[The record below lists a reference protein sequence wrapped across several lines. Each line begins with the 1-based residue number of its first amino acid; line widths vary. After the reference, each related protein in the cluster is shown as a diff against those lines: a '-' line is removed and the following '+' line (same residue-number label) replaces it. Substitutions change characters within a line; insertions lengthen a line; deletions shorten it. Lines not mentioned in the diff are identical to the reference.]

1 MRFLERIAYS
11 NDGSAVALE
20 DGDHLITFAALA
32 DAVDRFAVRLQGMG
46 VGPDGRVALVADNSA
61 GYLAVAF
68 AVWRL
73 GATLVTVY
81 PSSTIDELEYVI
93 TNSQA
98 TVVLADSKAAERLTG
113 SRVSVDAVVHNET
126 VFGDDPG
133 SHIPAAVGPL
143 PQLADLDPDAL
154 ALICYTSGSTSRPK
168 AVMHSAEGLS
178 AGADAYAAVW
188 GLGPKDRTI
197 VCLPMAWVFG
207 LTTASMST
215 LSRGGTVLILPRTN
229 SALLLDAISEKK
241 GTFLPGVT
249 TMFVKLTEF
258 AENHPGAFDFRSLRF
273 CISGGEPRNEAV
285 FARWQRL
292 TGVAVHDVFAAS
304 ECFPVVTYDPAVDP
318 EPRFG
323 SAGTVVPGARMR
335 VVDENGRDVVPGQAG
350 EALWQAPAH
359 FIGYWDDP
367 RATADA
373 TVDGWYRTKDLVT
386 VDEQG
391 YVFVLGRL
399 SDMIIRGGA
408 NVSPAEVEGVL
419 AEHHTVR
426 ASAVFGRP
434 DPAYGEGVVAAVV
447 ARPGETIDA
456 DTLAEFCR
464 QRLAAFKVPTS
475 FITVDELPVN
485 QRTGKVDRKAVAL
498 MTDSVASA

>member
-1 MRFLERIAYS
+1 MRFLERIANS
-11 NDGSAVALE
+11 TDGDAVALE
-20 DGDHLITFAALA
+20 DGDHVITFAALA
-32 DAVDRFAVRLQGMG
+32 DAVDLFAVRLQRLG
-46 VGPDGRVALVADNSA
+46 VRRGGRVALVADNSA
-61 GYLAVAF
+61 AYLVVAF
-68 AVWRL
+68 AVWRI

-93 TNSQA
+93 ENSQS
-98 TVVLADSKAAERLTG
+98 TVVLADSRAAERLAG
-113 SRVSVDAVVHNET
+113 AQVSVDAVVDNET
-126 VFGDDPG
+126 TLGGVRA
-133 SHIPAAVGPL
+133 HPAAPDDLL
-143 PQLADLDPDAL
+143 PRLADLDPDAL

-188 GLGPKDRTI
+188 RLGPDDRTI

-215 LSRGGTVLILPRTN
+215 LSRGGTVLILSRTN
-229 SALLLDAISEKK
+229 PALLLDAISERK

-258 AENHPGAFDFRSLRF
+258 AENHPDGFDFRSLRF

-285 FARWQRL
+285 FSRWRRL

-318 EPRFG
+318 EPRLG

-335 VVDENGRDVVPGQAG
+335 VVDEKGRDVVPGQAG
-350 EALWQAPAH
+350 EALWRAPAH
-359 FIGYWDDP
+359 FLGYWDNP
-367 RATADA
+367 EATADA

-391 YVFVLGRL
+391 YIYVLGRL

-419 AEHHTVR
+419 AEHDSVR

-434 DPAYGEGVVAAVV
+434 DPAYGEAVVAAVV
-447 ARPGETIDA
+447 ARSGESIDA
-456 DTLAEFCR
+456 DALAEFCR
-464 QRLAAFKVPTS
+464 QRLASFKVPTA
-475 FITVDELPVN
+475 FIAVDELPVN

-498 MTDSVASA
+498 MSNPVASA

>member
-1 MRFLERIAYS
+1 MRFLERITNAT
-11 NDGSAVALE
+11 DGDAVALE
-20 DGDHLITFAALA
+20 DGDRLVTFAALV
-32 DAVDRFAVRLQGMG
+32 DAVDRFAGRLQEMG
-46 VGPDGRVALVADNSA
+46 VARGVRVALIADNSA
-61 GYLAVAF
+61 AYLVVAF

-81 PSSTIDELEYVI
+81 PSSTTDELEYVI
-93 TNSQA
+93 GNSLS
-98 TVVLADSKAAERLTG
+98 TVVLADGRAAARLNG
-113 SRVSVDAVVHNET
+113 STVSVDTIVDNDT
-126 VFGDDPG
+126 VLQDASGDG
-133 SHIPAAVGPL
+133 AAAVHTLPPL
-143 PQLADLDPDAL
+143 TELDPEAL

-178 AGADAYAAVW
+178 AGADAYADVW
-188 GLGPKDRTI
+188 RIGPADRTI

-215 LSRGGTVLILPRTN
+215 LSRGGTVLILARTN
-229 SALLLDAISEKK
+229 PALLVEAIGDRQ

-249 TMFVKLTEF
+249 TMFVKLTEY
-258 AENHPGAFDFRSLRF
+258 AENHPGAADFRSLRF

-292 TGVAVHDVFAAS
+292 TGVPVHDVFAAS

-318 EPRFG
+318 EPRLG
-323 SAGTVVPGARMR
+323 SAGRVVPGARMR
-335 VVDENGRDVVPGQAG
+335 VVDEDGSDVAPGRAG
-350 EALWQAPAH
+350 EALWKAPAH
-359 FIGYWDDP
+359 FLGYWDNP
-367 RATADA
+367 QATADA

-391 YVFVLGRL
+391 YVYVLGRL

-419 AEHHTVR
+419 AEHHSVR
-426 ASAVFGRP
+426 AAAVFGRP
-434 DPAYGEGVVAAVV
+434 DAEYGEAVVAAVV
-447 ARPGETIDA
+447 ARPGEAIDPDA
-456 DTLAEFCR
+456 LAEFCR
-464 QRLAAFKVPTS
+464 TRLASFKVPTR

-485 QRTGKVDRKAVAL
+485 PRTGKVDRKSLAL
-498 MTDSVASA
+498 VTNTTAGA